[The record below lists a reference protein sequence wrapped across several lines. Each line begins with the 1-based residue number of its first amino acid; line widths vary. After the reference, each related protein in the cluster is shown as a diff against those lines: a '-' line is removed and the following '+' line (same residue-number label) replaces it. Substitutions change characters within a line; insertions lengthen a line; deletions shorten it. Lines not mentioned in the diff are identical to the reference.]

1 MRPRGLSS
9 SPSFDC
15 FPEPKVVCG
24 HAFFHEVR
32 GSRRRPLQPPTLHFE
47 PVKIC
52 VIFNPA
58 ARGNKARHF
67 REQLARLSSQCS
79 LKPTDAAGAG
89 RALAAEAVRE
99 GFEVIVAAGGD
110 GTLNEVLNG
119 IGDEPDGLA
128 RTRLGVLPLGTVNV
142 FAKELN
148 LPLNFDA
155 AWQVIERARE
165 AVIDLPEA
173 GFAIQGR
180 PERRYFAQMAGVGWD
195 ARAVELVD
203 WKQKKMIGALAYVV
217 AGLKA
222 MRGPLPQIVVT
233 NGTETLAGELVLI
246 GNGRFYGGRFTLFPE
261 ADLRDGLLEVSVFPK
276 ANFEMLA
283 RYGFGLLTSHPLEI
297 ARVTRMRG
305 ESLSVY
311 SATPAPFHVEGENVG
326 HLPVTFK
333 ILRQTLRVIVP

>member
-1 MRPRGLSS
+1 HRSQNRAGRPIRAAL
-9 SPSFDC
+9 
-15 FPEPKVVCG
+15 
-24 HAFFHEVR
+24 
-32 GSRRRPLQPPTLHFE
+32 LHFGFM
-47 PVKIC
+47 KTC

-58 ARGNKARHF
+58 ARGEKSRQF
-67 REQLARLSSQCS
+67 RDQLARLSAQCA
-79 LKPTDAAGAG
+79 LKPTYAAGAG

-119 IGDEPDGLA
+119 LGDEPDGLA

-148 LPLNFDA
+148 LPMDFQT

-165 AVIDLPEA
+165 SVIDLPAAEYA
-173 GFAIQGR
+173 VNGQ
-180 PERRYFAQMAGVGWD
+180 PQRRFFAQMAGVGWD

-217 AGLKA
+217 AGFKA
-222 MRGPLPQIVVT
+222 LRGPLPQIVVT

-246 GNGRFYGGRFTLFPE
+246 GNGRFYGGRYTIFPG

-276 ANFEMLA
+276 ANLEMLA
-283 RYGFGLLTSHPLEI
+283 RYGFGLLISRPLET
-297 ARVTRMRG
+297 A
-305 ESLSVY
+305 
-311 SATPAPFHVEGENVG
+311 
-326 HLPVTFK
+326 
-333 ILRQTLRVIVP
+333 